1 MIASTPSGEG
11 DGWEAGHMEDPRL
24 AEKKAIVR
32 RYVDEYQSEGRNEVA
47 DELLSTDFI
56 HHSGLAWAR
65 TTAGRESAKM
75 FVTMLRT
82 AFPDIEAVIHQ
93 QIAEGDM
100 VVTRK
105 TFRGTHSGEFMGVA
119 ATGKPVVID
128 GIDILR
134 ITDGQLAEHWTV
146 VDMLSLMQ
154 QLEAIP
160 SMGPARR

>member
-1 MIASTPSGEG
+1 
-11 DGWEAGHMEDPRL
+11 
-24 AEKKAIVR
+24 
-32 RYVDEYQSEGRNEVA
+32 
-47 DELLSTDFI
+47 
-56 HHSGLAWAR
+56 
-65 TTAGRESAKM
+65 
-75 FVTMLRT
+75 MLRT

-154 QLEAIP
+154 QLEAVP
-160 SMGPARR
+160 SMGPAH

>member
-1 MIASTPSGEG
+1 
-11 DGWEAGHMEDPRL
+11 MEDPSL
-24 AEKKAIVR
+24 AEKKAVVR

-47 DELLSTDFI
+47 DELLATDFI
-56 HHSGLAWAR
+56 HHSGPAWAR

-75 FVTMLRT
+75 VVTMLRT

-105 TFRGTHSGEFMGVA
+105 TFQGTHSGDFMGVA

-134 ITDGQLAEHWTV
+134 ITNGQLAEHWTV
-146 VDMLSLMQ
+146 VDMLGLMQ
-154 QLEAIP
+154 QLGALPPRE
-160 SMGPARR
+160 PASA